1 MVKLA
6 LCALGRVEGRG
17 PPPHVTAGVVTTPA
31 PSATPKMASD
41 AAAAKV
47 ASNAAAAAGV
57 SCNTNTCTHSHSQ
70 SMSSG
75 VDNLRIKVL

>member
-1 MVKLA
+1 
-6 LCALGRVEGRG
+6 
-17 PPPHVTAGVVTTPA
+17 
-31 PSATPKMASD
+31 MASD

-47 ASNAAAAAGV
+47 ASGAAAAAGV

-75 VDNLRIKVL
+75 VDNLRIKVLQGDKITNMLDWKYIFSTRGVLRPD